1 MDETISD
8 RSSTK
13 KAEAGVGDAVLALVC
28 LLPVLYTVAVFFK
41 HPVRYVELIAEDNIG
56 ETFTAVCF
64 LAASVVAFVTAYRL
78 RRAGRP
84 WLMLALFGL
93 ATFFIGGEEISW
105 FSRLFGYRV
114 SAIEQSNRQHEV
126 NVHNLNAL
134 ADYFEALVGSL
145 VLLLYGIVL
154 PLATRSSAAVQRLAT
169 NWALPVPPM
178 QTLPLFAA
186 AALFMLMDALP
197 ALNSAKGTEIGE
209 MLFGLGA
216 LVTAVMF
223 GQVRNRQTNSRAIRA
238 MTATLFVTLLIVQ
251 FGPSNQLILQRERR
265 INEFRDWRY
274 PDMSLL
280 RQAERLVETDIALK
294 HFAGV
299 LGTSGGASYN
309 RLLLLS
315 DEKPKRAET
324 IARLADDKVQ
334 EDLILASIN
343 AAITSGYLD
352 RDDTKRQRLKEAEEL
367 IDQALAERA
376 STANL
381 IVLKATVICLKE
393 GAKPASSFLRSRR
406 AALAGFQRANALGF
420 IDQGHCAR

>member
-1 MDETISD
+1 
-8 RSSTK
+8 
-13 KAEAGVGDAVLALVC
+13 
-28 LLPVLYTVAVFFK
+28 
-41 HPVRYVELIAEDNIG
+41 
-56 ETFTAVCF
+56 
-64 LAASVVAFVTAYRL
+64 
-78 RRAGRP
+78 
-84 WLMLALFGL
+84 
-93 ATFFIGGEEISW
+93 
-105 FSRLFGYRV
+105 
-114 SAIEQSNRQHEV
+114 
-126 NVHNLNAL
+126 
-134 ADYFEALVGSL
+134 
-145 VLLLYGIVL
+145 
-154 PLATRSSAAVQRLAT
+154 
-169 NWALPVPPM
+169 
-178 QTLPLFAA
+178 
-186 AALFMLMDALP
+186 
-197 ALNSAKGTEIGE
+197 
-209 MLFGLGA
+209 
-216 LVTAVMF
+216 
-223 GQVRNRQTNSRAIRA
+223 

-294 HFAGV
+294 RFAGV